1 MFSGKTKPRYVV
13 VQVGEYYFVK
23 DMKGTVLGSLYA
35 ELSYQGVA
43 KGWWTTQNRD
53 KYCRETDIDKCK
65 SVVDYLN
72 SEEKVI
78 YP

>member
-1 MFSGKTKPRYVV
+1 MVLLKLSIYLVEVNMFSGKTKPRYVV

-53 KYCRETDIDKCK
+53 KYA
-65 SVVDYLN
+65 
-72 SEEKVI
+72 
-78 YP
+78 